1 MGIKRGASMNASPK
15 IIAIVGPTASGKTE
29 MSLALAEK
37 FNGEIVNA
45 DSRQVYRGMDIGT
58 AKEKPDDE
66 KSDYFVR
73 GIRHHLI
80 DIVNPNEEFTLAHY
94 KKFAFEAIDDILSRG
109 KLPIVVGG
117 TGLYVRTIVD
127 NPDIPAVAPDL
138 KLRVELEKK
147 NLSELSAMLKK
158 IDPKTAEKIDM
169 KNPRRVIRAIEVAMS
184 GESFLDL
191 QNKFNPR
198 YNALQIG
205 MSVEREELNKRI
217 NARVDK
223 QIEDG
228 LAEEVKKL
236 AQKYD
241 WKLPAM
247 SGIGYKQVG
256 LYLRGEIFLPEAIEM
271 IKRDTRRYAK
281 RQMTWFQ
288 KDERIKW
295 VKDAEEAEEL
305 VKKFVK

>member
-1 MGIKRGASMNASPK
+1 MNTLPK

-29 MSLALAEK
+29 MSLALAKK

-45 DSRQVYRGMDIGT
+45 DSRQVYREMDIGT
-58 AKEKPDDE
+58 AKEKPDNE
-66 KSDYFVR
+66 RGDYFVR

-80 DIVNPNEEFTLAHY
+80 DMVNPGEEFTLAHY
-94 KKFAFEAIDDILSRG
+94 KKLVFEAIDNILSRG
-109 KLPIVVGG
+109 KLPIVAGG

-138 KLRVELEKK
+138 KLRAELEKK
-147 NLSELSAMLKK
+147 SLTELSVMLQK
-158 IDPKTAEKIDM
+158 IDPKTAKKIDM
-169 KNPRRVIRAIEVAMS
+169 QNPRRIIRAIEVAVS

-191 QNKFNPR
+191 QNKFDPR
-198 YNALQIG
+198 YDALQIG
-205 MSVEREELNKRI
+205 ISVEREELNERI
-217 NARVDK
+217 NTRVDR

-228 LAEEVKKL
+228 LVEEVKKL

-247 SGIGYKQVG
+247 SGIGYKQIG
-256 LYLRGEIFLPEAIEM
+256 FYLRGEIFLPEAIEM

-281 RQMTWFQ
+281 RQMTWFH

-295 VKDAEEAEEL
+295 IKNVEETEEL
-305 VKKFVK
+305 IEKFVK

>member
-1 MGIKRGASMNASPK
+1 MTLPK
-15 IIAIVGPTASGKTE
+15 IIAIVGPTASGKTGL
-29 MSLALAEK
+29 SLALAKK

-58 AKEKPDDE
+58 AKEPKDAAGE
-66 KSDYFVR
+66 EYIAGGV
-73 GIRHHLI
+73 RHHLL
-80 DIVNPNEEFTLAHY
+80 DIVNPDEEFTLAHY
-94 KKFAFEAIDDILSRG
+94 KKVAFEVIDEILSRG

-117 TGLYVRTIVD
+117 TGLYVRTIVN

-138 KLRVELEKK
+138 KLREKLEKMSDGERAELLK
-147 NLSELSAMLKK
+147 NL
-158 IDPKTAEKIDM
+158 DPKTAEKIDM

-198 YNALQIG
+198 YDVLQIG
-205 MSVEREELNKRI
+205 LAVEREELYKRI
-217 NARVDK
+217 NARVDQ

-228 LAEEVKKL
+228 LAEEVKNL
-236 AQKYD
+236 ARKYS
-241 WKLPAM
+241 WSLPAM
-247 SGIGYKQVG
+247 SGIGYKQIG
-256 LYLRGEIFLPEAIEM
+256 SYLREEAVLPEAIEM
-271 IKRDTRRYAK
+271 IKRDTRHYAK
-281 RQMTWFQ
+281 RQMTWFK

-295 VKDAEEAEEL
+295 VTDAEEAEEL